1 MKISGPNGENKNI
14 IYINERLKDKIDKI
28 PLYDITVIDAPAGY
42 GKTEAVSVFS
52 KECKGEV
59 KTISVLSSS
68 SEIFFYDLCDA
79 LGLYDSGA
87 SVLLKSIG
95 FPKDGTHIAK
105 AREII
110 KNISLQEDV
119 FIVIDN
125 YHLVSCDE
133 FNALISSLAGNMN
146 NGIHFIMVMSYI
158 ASETVRNAVESGNI
172 LYIGKDSFAFT
183 QEDIREYYRINGSDI
198 DEEESNV
205 IYGRTKGF
213 ATSIELSLLQQ
224 TVDIKDKI
232 IKNILWDR
240 VTDKNKERLMLLF
253 IIDSVSIK
261 EIIDFKISLMTEKE
275 LSLFM
280 NTSYFIEYDDVKCR
294 YCIRDIFKDFLKEII
309 TDTEKESKRGILE
322 KAGAVFIKREYFFA
336 AYKCFYE
343 IDEWEKIYGT
353 KPEFHR
359 LYPVLKAENK
369 DFFMKIIKE
378 CPAEARKKNYYFATL
393 MCLVLF
399 FYNERNYL
407 MQYPMEIVYD
417 IEEDDGL
424 NDMDKAN
431 YLGNLYFVKGYTE
444 FNNIEIMNGFYRQAL
459 DYSYFPVN
467 GVTSKIPFNFSCP
480 SILHLYHTDEENADE
495 ELTGLVECMPYY
507 YELSGGHGK
516 GADALMKAEILFN
529 RGEFDAAAILCH
541 KALYMADSR
550 EQYSISVGAKLLLT
564 RICLNNGKYDEFKQ
578 NYDSLSVESTD
589 FNGLDHEYNVLSELA
604 KGFIDITTDNAKNVS
619 KWLTDWETVENNVNI
634 MCMSYADIIYGKWLL
649 LTEQY
654 TRFLGI
660 SGELLGVA
668 SIFSNELPKIYLYIY
683 IAAANDVLGN
693 KDKADRILCTAM
705 DIALRNDFIMPFV
718 ENYTHISELLKSHSM
733 DMKYRNFVKKI
744 ADTAVKYGAGV
755 RNILKNARNKDNFG
769 LTARELEVAKLAAG
783 RLSNKEIAGEL
794 FIAESTVKSTMK
806 IIFNKLD
813 ISKRQD
819 LTKFFNEK

>member
-1 MKISGPNGENKNI
+1 MKINDPDGENI
-14 IYINERLKDKIDKI
+14 IYINERLRNKIDKI

-42 GKTEAVSVFS
+42 GKTEAASFFS
-52 KECKGEV
+52 KEHKDEV
-59 KTISVLSSS
+59 RTISVLSSS
-68 SEIFFYDLCDA
+68 TEIFFYDLCDA
-79 LGLYDSGA
+79 LGQYDSGA

-95 FPKDGTHIAK
+95 FPKNDGHIAK
-105 AREII
+105 IREII
-110 KNISLQEDV
+110 KNIRVQDELY
-119 FIVIDN
+119 IVIDN

-133 FNALISSLAGNMN
+133 FNTLISSLAGNMN
-146 NGIHFIMVMSYI
+146 NKIHFIMIMSYI
-158 ASETVRNAVESGNI
+158 DSQIVRNGVESGNI
-172 LYIGKDSFAFT
+172 LYIGKEYFAFT
-183 QEDIREYYRINGSDI
+183 QDDICEYYRLNGSDI
-198 DEEESNV
+198 NEEESNA
-205 IYGRTKGF
+205 IYGLTKGF
-213 ATSIELSLLQQ
+213 VTSIELSLLQQ
-224 TVDIKDKI
+224 KVDIKDKI

-240 VTDKNKERLMLLF
+240 LSDKTKERLMLLF

-261 EIIDFKISLMTEKE
+261 EIMDFKISLMTEKE
-275 LSLFM
+275 LLLFM
-280 NTSYFIEYDDVKCR
+280 NTSYFIEYDTGKCR
-294 YCIRDIFKDFLKEII
+294 YCIRDIFKDFLKEVI

-322 KAGAVFIKREYFFA
+322 KAGAVFIKRDDFFA

-343 IDEWEKIYGT
+343 IDEWEKIYGS
-353 KPEFHR
+353 KPEFHKI
-359 LYPVLKAENK
+359 YPVLKAENK

-378 CPAEARKKNYYFATL
+378 CPTEARKKNYYFTTL

-407 MQYPMEIVYD
+407 IQYPMEIVYD
-417 IEEDDGL
+417 IEEDNDL

-480 SILHLYHTDEENADE
+480 SILHLYHTEEEKADE
-495 ELTGLVECMPYY
+495 ELTKLVECMPYY

-541 KALYMADSR
+541 KSLYMSDSR

-564 RICLNNGKYDEFKQ
+564 RICLNNGKYDDFKQ
-578 NYDSLSVESTD
+578 NYDSLSVKNMD
-589 FNGLDHEYNVLSELA
+589 FNGLDHEYIVLSELA
-604 KGFIDITTDNAKNVS
+604 KGFVDITTDNAKSVS

-668 SIFSNELPKIYLYIY
+668 SIFSNEMPKIYLYIY
-683 IAAANDVLGN
+683 IAIANNMLGN
-693 KDKADRILCTAM
+693 KDKAVRILGTAL
-705 DIALRNDFIMPFV
+705 DIALANSFVIPFV
-718 ENYTHISELLKSHSM
+718 ENYTHISEIVTSYGM
-733 DMKYRNFVKKI
+733 DMKYRDFVKKI
-744 ADTAVKYGAGV
+744 AGVAAKYGAGV
-755 RNILKNARNKDNFG
+755 RSILKNAKNKDNFG

-806 IIFNKLD
+806 TIFNKLD
-813 ISKRQD
+813 INKRQD
-819 LTKFFNEK
+819 LMNFFKEK

>member
-253 IIDSVSIK
+253 IIDSVSVK

-294 YCIRDIFKDFLKEII
+294 YRIREVFKDFLREII
-309 TDTEKESKRGILE
+309 TNTEKESKRGILE

-495 ELTGLVECMPYY
+495 ELTRLVECMPYY

-578 NYDSLSVESTD
+578 NYDSLSVENTD

-718 ENYTHISELLKSHSM
+718 ENYTHISELLTSHSM

-744 ADTAVKYGAGV
+744 AGTDIKYGAGV